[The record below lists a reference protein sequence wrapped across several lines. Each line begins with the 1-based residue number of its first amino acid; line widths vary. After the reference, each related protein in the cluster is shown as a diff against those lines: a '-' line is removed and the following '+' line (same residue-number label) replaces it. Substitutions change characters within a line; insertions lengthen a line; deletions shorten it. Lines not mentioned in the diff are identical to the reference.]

1 VSIDPGNKVLRLS
14 PDMRVLV
21 AIRKGEQFAEIS
33 EFGDALKEY
42 QRALDT
48 HKNSSMAHY
57 RVGEVFFLQHN
68 YQSAANE
75 FREVLNGDLE
85 PKWVEVWAHIYL
97 GKIFDI
103 TGQRERAV
111 NEYTQAQRTRDNTQ
125 GAQDEVAKY
134 LREAYRAASKEAV

>member
-1 VSIDPGNKVLRLS
+1 
-14 PDMRVLV
+14 M
-21 AIRKGEQFAEIS
+21 AIRKGEQFAQIS
-33 EFGDALKEY
+33 EFAEALKEY

-48 HKNSSMAHY
+48 QRNSSMAHY

-75 FREVLNGDLE
+75 FREANQGDLQ

-111 NEYTQAQRTRDNTQ
+111 NEYTQAQRTRNNFQ
-125 GAQDEVAKY
+125 GAQDEATKY
-134 LREAYRAASKEAV
+134 LKTPFKIEGKEAV